1 MIPRKI
7 TMAVFILQ
15 IISSLLFAQKI
26 GFVQSD
32 RIRTELEEFKD
43 AEAQLQ
49 LVLRQANMQYQ
60 SMAVELDSIK
70 QAFETQRLMSSP
82 EWRKEKESEIASKET
97 QLQKFQVDVAGPDGS
112 MYRMQMQLEMEI
124 LQKVKRAVDKVAA
137 AKKMDFIIDGSTS
150 LLYGNPTHD
159 LTDDVLLELRKYSVS
174 DKKTSDTKN

>member
-1 MIPRKI
+1 
-7 TMAVFILQ
+7 
-15 IISSLLFAQKI
+15 
-26 GFVQSD
+26 
-32 RIRTELEEFKD
+32 
-43 AEAQLQ
+43 
-49 LVLRQANMQYQ
+49 
-60 SMAVELDSIK
+60 
-70 QAFETQRLMSSP
+70 MSSP

-174 DKKTSDTKN
+174 DKKASDTKN